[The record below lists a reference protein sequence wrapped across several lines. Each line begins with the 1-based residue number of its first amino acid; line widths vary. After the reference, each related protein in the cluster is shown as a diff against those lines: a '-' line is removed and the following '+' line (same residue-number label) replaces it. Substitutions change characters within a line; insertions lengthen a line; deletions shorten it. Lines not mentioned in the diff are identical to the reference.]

1 MWESVAYQII
11 YDSLE
16 GIYLEKWLSPSTIS
30 VTNDLKFL
38 NKLVSKSDTTVCV
51 ECVTCFVEFM
61 NRKGC
66 RVKKEKS
73 MCSEFFE

>member
-1 MWESVAYQII
+1 MKKKKKKKKKKREGTRGDPLWESVVYQII

-38 NKLVSKSDTTVCV
+38 NKLVSKSDTTVWPNWPN
-51 ECVTCFVEFM
+51 F
-61 NRKGC
+61 
-66 RVKKEKS
+66 
-73 MCSEFFE
+73 

>member
-1 MWESVAYQII
+1 MWESVVYQII

-38 NKLVSKSDTTVCV
+38 NKLVSKSDTTVWPNWPN
-51 ECVTCFVEFM
+51 F
-61 NRKGC
+61 
-66 RVKKEKS
+66 
-73 MCSEFFE
+73 

>member
-1 MWESVAYQII
+1 MKKKKKKREGTRGDPLWESVVYQII

-38 NKLVSKSDTTVCV
+38 NKLVSKSDTTVWPNWPN
-51 ECVTCFVEFM
+51 F
-61 NRKGC
+61 
-66 RVKKEKS
+66 
-73 MCSEFFE
+73 

>member
-1 MWESVAYQII
+1 MRKKKQKKKQREGTRRGPLWESVVYQII

-38 NKLVSKSDTTVCV
+38 NKLVSKSDTTVWPNWPN
-51 ECVTCFVEFM
+51 F
-61 NRKGC
+61 
-66 RVKKEKS
+66 
-73 MCSEFFE
+73 

>member
-1 MWESVAYQII
+1 MRKKKTNKQREGTRRGPLWESVVYQII

-38 NKLVSKSDTTVCV
+38 NKLVSKSDTTVWPNWPN
-51 ECVTCFVEFM
+51 F
-61 NRKGC
+61 
-66 RVKKEKS
+66 
-73 MCSEFFE
+73 